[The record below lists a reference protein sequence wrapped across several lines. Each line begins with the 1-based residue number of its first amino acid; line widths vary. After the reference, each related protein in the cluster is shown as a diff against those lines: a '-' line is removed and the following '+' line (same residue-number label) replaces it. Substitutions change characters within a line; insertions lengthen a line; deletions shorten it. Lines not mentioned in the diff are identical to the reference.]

1 MTESGQN
8 FEVRRQGFF
17 TRIEVGKAPTDPVK
31 TNPIVVQ
38 QKMNELEGRD
48 TASAGAEEIP
58 TDEISE
64 QKLPD
69 DEQPPPEGTR

>member
-1 MTESGQN
+1 M
-8 FEVRRQGFF
+8 
-17 TRIEVGKAPTDPVK
+17 K

-69 DEQPPPEGTR
+69 DEQPPPEETPPSD